1 MPFIKKN
8 VSNRNQ
14 TLFLHE
20 QIRISKPFM
29 RKLILFVA
37 LCSIGTIAI
46 AQVKGT
52 VIDSATKKPIDKAVI
67 GLAIKSN
74 PGDTAYTF
82 TDEKG
87 IFRFENVPASGFSV
101 TIRNMGYLPVAK
113 FVPVNKI
120 EKTID
125 IGNIVIS
132 YRGKLMDEVV
142 VQAAAVIIKE
152 DTVEYNAA
160 SFKVKEN
167 AVVEDLLKKLP
178 GVQVDKDGNV
188 TAQGK
193 SVTRVKVN
201 GKDFFGGDVKTATK
215 ELPANIVDKIQVID
229 DYGDQATVSGI
240 KDGDPD
246 KIINI
251 QLKKDKNKGFFG
263 RGTVGAGTEDRYQ
276 ASFNGNYFN
285 NNRQIS
291 LVANSNNTN
300 ASLFNFGGGGNRG
313 ATSMMRTGMSA
324 MNDMGGMSGISNM
337 TQGGTALLGGGN
349 SSGISSTN
357 SFGTNY
363 RDQWG
368 KRVSVYG
375 SYSYSHKNT
384 NLLQNTN
391 TQSFY
396 VSNSYFN
403 NQNQDNQTLGN
414 SHRATFNLEYQIDS
428 FNYIK
433 ISPGYNY
440 SGSNANNYS
449 IFNYEQTDGTKTSDG
464 SNKNLTRSNAPN
476 LSGTLLYNHK
486 FRKRGRNFSASATMG
501 NSESNSI
508 QDITNLYYQYLPPFA
523 GPRNTFQYL
532 DQENNNHNYSLRF
545 TYSEPLSKYRSL
557 DLSLSHNLNY
567 ARNNK
572 KTYNVDSLS
581 QVKTFNSFLSNDYEN
596 NYYNNRIGISLR
608 TTKKKYNYTL
618 GVSLQPVDLKGRSI
632 TKDSAYKT
640 ISRLN
645 VFPIARMV
653 YNFSRTKSLNF
664 SYSGNATQPS
674 FTQLQPVQDFSNQ
687 QSATAGNPNLKPAI
701 SHNMNFTFN
710 NFNFVTGKVLF
721 TNFNFSTIH
730 NQIVNKSAR
739 LGTNGASI
747 SIPEN
752 VNGYYNLLGFYA
764 FSRPYKNRKYVI
776 TFNGSANYNHN
787 INLTDSIV
795 LTGNNLVQNLA
806 LTKVIGS
813 NWVLS
818 QGFNFEFNYK
828 EWLELGTGVSYSL
841 NDVKYKNASGSG
853 SSAFVNSS
861 SNAWTLSSNINL
873 DITKTLVLKYDLDY
887 TINSGLASSVSRNL
901 AIMNASLEKQLFKK
915 KNGVLKLA
923 AYDLFKQN
931 SNISRS
937 VSANYITDTRS
948 NRLTRYF
955 MATFTYRLQKFAG
968 VTPQGN
974 NMRGPGGPPVRF

>member
-1 MPFIKKN
+1 
-8 VSNRNQ
+8 
-14 TLFLHE
+14 
-20 QIRISKPFM
+20 M
-29 RKLILFVA
+29 RKLIIVIA
-37 LCSIGTIAI
+37 LLSIGAVTK

-52 VIDSATKKPIDKAVI
+52 VIDSASKKPMDKAVI
-67 GLAIKSN
+67 GLVIKSN
-74 PGDTAYTF
+74 PGDTSYTL

-87 IFRFENVPASGFSV
+87 VFKFDNVPSGNFSV
-101 TIRNMGYLPVAK
+101 TIHNLGYMPVAK
-113 FVPVNKI
+113 FIPVTKP

-125 IGNIVIS
+125 IGHIIMVN
-132 YRGKLMDEVV
+132 RGKLLDEVV
-142 VQAAAVIIKE
+142 VQATPVIIKE

-178 GVQVDKDGNV
+178 GITVDKDGNV

-193 SVTRVKVN
+193 SVNRIKVN

-246 KIINI
+246 KVINI
-251 QLKKDKNKGFFG
+251 TIKKDKNKGFFG
-263 RGTVGAGTEDRYQ
+263 RATVGAGTEDRYQ

-291 LVANSNNTN
+291 LIANSNNTN
-300 ASLFNFGGGGNRG
+300 SSLFNFGGGGNRG
-313 ATSMMRTGMSA
+313 ATSMMKSGME
-324 MNDMGGMSGISNM
+324 MMTNMGGMGGMNSM
-337 TQGGTALLGGGN
+337 MQGGGGMGLFG
-349 SSGISSTN
+349 SSNNTGGISSTN
-357 SFGTNY
+357 SFGTNF

-375 SYSYSHKNT
+375 SYSYNHKNT
-384 NLLQNTN
+384 SQVQNTN

-396 VSNSYFN
+396 VTNSYIN
-403 NQNQDNQTLGN
+403 NRDLDALTIGD
-414 SHRATFNLEYQIDS
+414 SHRATFNLEYQVDS
-428 FNYIK
+428 FNYLK
-433 ISPGYNY
+433 VSPSYNY
-440 SGSNANNYS
+440 SGSNANSYTLFDYKRPDS
-449 IFNYEQTDGTKTSDG
+449 TKTSDG

-476 LSGTLLYNHK
+476 LAATILYNHK
-486 FRKRGRNFSASATMG
+486 FRKRGRNFSASITLG
-501 NSESNSI
+501 NSESNST
-508 QDITNLYYQYLPPFA
+508 QDVTNLNYQYVAPFI
-523 GPRNTFQYL
+523 GPFNTFQYL
-532 DQENNNHNYSLRF
+532 DQANTNHNYGVRF
-545 TYSEPLSKYRSL
+545 TYSEPLSKTRSL
-557 DLSLSHNLNY
+557 DLSYSHNLSY

-572 KTYNVDSLS
+572 QTYNVDSTTK
-581 QVKTFNSFLSNDYEN
+581 VKTYNNFLSNDYEN
-596 NYYNNRIGISLR
+596 NFYNNRMGLSLR
-608 TTKKKYNYTL
+608 TTTKKYNYTL
-618 GVSLQPVDLKGRSI
+618 GISLQPVDLKGRSI
-632 TKDSAYKT
+632 TKDSAYNT
-640 ISRLN
+640 ISRVN
-645 VFPIARMV
+645 IFPIARAV

-674 FTQLQPVQDFSNQ
+674 FTQLQPVQDFSNP
-687 QSATAGNPNLKPAI
+687 QSATAGNPDLKPAI
-701 SHNMNFTFN
+701 TNNLNFTFN
-710 NFNFVTGKVLF
+710 NFNFTSGKVLF
-721 TNFNFSTIH
+721 TNLTFSTIK
-730 NQIVNKSAR
+730 NQIVNKSAK
-739 LGTNGASI
+739 LGNNGSSI

-776 TFNGSANYNHN
+776 TLNGSANYNHN
-787 INLTDSIV
+787 INLTDSV
-795 LTGNNLVQNLA
+795 RQNGNILVQNLA
-806 LTKVIGS
+806 LTKVIGN

-818 QGFNFEFNYK
+818 QGINFEFNYK
-828 EWLELGTGVSYSL
+828 EWLELGTGVTYSM

-853 SSAFVNSS
+853 SSAFINSS
-861 SNAWTLSSNINL
+861 SNAWTFSNNINI
-873 DITKTLVLKYDLDY
+873 DITKTLILKYDLDY

-915 KNGVLKLA
+915 KNGILKLA

-948 NRLTRYF
+948 NKLTRYF

-968 VTPQGN
+968 VQSQGAGFKGIIDHP
-974 NMRGPGGPPVRF
+974 MRF